1 MTNMKRALVA
11 CAGTIAL
18 ACAVIQP
25 AKAADIPPQY
35 PQYGGPPV
43 EEGYREPPRAYR
55 YAPAPPVYYSTR
67 RPPLRWCPSLIT
79 FRAGGFTLIPVIM
92 AMAPVR
98 LRLSPLRRRLR
109 LSPRMGPSPS
119 SPPPPRTSA
128 LVEAAGRISAIGRIS
143 RRHNPPSH
151 RQSA

>member
-55 YAPAPPVYYSTR
+55 YAPAPPVYYEHAPPAVAVVPEPYYVPR
-67 RPPLRWCPSLIT
+67 RRVYVDPGYHGYGAYGYGYRPY
-79 FRAGGFTLIPVIM
+79 AGGYGYH
-92 AMAPVR
+92 R
-98 LRLSPLRRRLR
+98 GWGHHHHHHHHGHRRW
-109 LSPRMGPSPS
+109 
-119 SPPPPRTSA
+119 
-128 LVEAAGRISAIGRIS
+128 
-143 RRHNPPSH
+143 
-151 RQSA
+151 